1 MPWRGSGQARG
12 IPTLPLFSTGR
23 VLMEHASHEH
33 SHSHGTLRRIRKK
46 RRHKRK
52 LSENR
57 ELFASVILMIVA
69 GLALVGLITYLLST
83 QSCSAP
89 RMLK

>member
-1 MPWRGSGQARG
+1 
-12 IPTLPLFSTGR
+12 
-23 VLMEHASHEH
+23 MEHASHDQ

-46 RRHKRK
+46 RKHRRK

-57 ELFASVILMIVA
+57 ELFASVVFMIVV